1 MYNFFGKFHSSLQG
15 TPVNDYASSSNT
27 DSSESHR
34 TPRPSSMDVPSPSSM
49 QALQPSSTDVPHPE
63 ETQWRER
70 WFHAFDTEC
79 FVKARATEH
88 NLDQVVSLCA
98 RYERLLSHT
107 LPESDIWAVNRAEG
121 RRTKVDPET
130 AALVREA
137 LRYCSKSSG
146 LFDIPLARLWNFHAA
161 HAPSEGDIA
170 RALRHVGWQRVD
182 ATEDTVIVTD
192 PEAEITL
199 GGIAKGYI
207 ADRVRDLLVDQG
219 VRDAFISLGGN
230 VIVMGRSPHGR
241 AWNIGVRSPDFHR
254 DQERKRIENEA
265 IARSPHGIDKR
276 ALRDLGRRPEKPTCV
291 LTCSDLSVVTSGIYE
306 RCFLDKATGAVHH
319 HILDPKTGRPC
330 ESDLASATVLSRTS
344 IEGDGLSTALI
355 IMGCDRA
362 AAFIREQTDAAASS
376 GETGP
381 RPSPATR
388 RSSKRRARSRF
399 PARRSST
406 RKAISQALNARKG
419 PETQADF
426 RASKKQ
432 TTRQPAARRFP
443 IRDSSC

>member
-1 MYNFFGKFHSSLQG
+1 M
-15 TPVNDYASSSNT
+15 NDYASSSNT

-34 TPRPSSMDVPSPSSM
+34 APRPSSVW
-49 QALQPSSTDVPHPE
+49 AFQPSSADAPHPE

-88 NLDQVVSLCA
+88 DLDQVVSLCA

-107 LPESDIWAVNRAEG
+107 LPGSDIWAVNHAEG

-146 LFDIPLARLWNFHAA
+146 LFDITLAPLARLWNFHAA
-161 HAPSEGDIA
+161 HAPSEGDVA

-182 ATEDTVIVTD
+182 ATEDTVVVTD

-219 VRDAFISLGGN
+219 ARDAFISLGGN

-241 AWNIGVRSPDFHR
+241 PWNIGVRSPDFHR
-254 DQERKRIENEA
+254 DQERKRPSRDRRTGSTSARFA
-265 IARSPHGIDKR
+265 IW
-276 ALRDLGRRPEKPTCV
+276 
-291 LTCSDLSVVTSGIYE
+291 
-306 RCFLDKATGAVHH
+306 
-319 HILDPKTGRPC
+319 
-330 ESDLASATVLSRTS
+330 
-344 IEGDGLSTALI
+344 
-355 IMGCDRA
+355 
-362 AAFIREQTDAAASS
+362 
-376 GETGP
+376 GEGP
-381 RPSPATR
+381 RSLHAFSPV
-388 RSSKRRARSRF
+388 
-399 PARRSST
+399 
-406 RKAISQALNARKG
+406 
-419 PETQADF
+419 
-426 RASKKQ
+426 
-432 TTRQPAARRFP
+432 P
-443 IRDSSC
+443 ICP